1 MQTSSTI
8 TNAEFDKILEETI
21 KSVTDKVVL
30 QEINQKKYIL
40 NKLEEFNNQ
49 IESILEKSKMNSIFE
64 FSVVGLSLINR
75 KDMEKYKDC
84 KNKCDNLETK
94 FLFHGTSTEISS
106 LIITTDFRSGDA
118 AFFGPGIYMTDM
130 LDYAG
135 FYSHQPEINSDK
147 FINHGRIR
155 RKKKHFLLLQ
165 VKYFTIE
172 RNLNKLII
180 KLIIQFH

>member
-1 MQTSSTI
+1 
-8 TNAEFDKILEETI
+8 
-21 KSVTDKVVL
+21 
-30 QEINQKKYIL
+30 
-40 NKLEEFNNQ
+40 
-49 IESILEKSKMNSIFE
+49 MNSIFE

-130 LDYAG
+130 FAQIL
-135 FYSHQPEINSDK
+135 SK
-147 FINHGRIR
+147 
-155 RKKKHFLLLQ
+155 
-165 VKYFTIE
+165 
-172 RNLNKLII
+172 
-180 KLIIQFH
+180 